1 MNVCIFSGRIGQDPQ
16 AGQLSNGDP
25 KLSFSVAVQTGRKD
39 NPSTMWIRCTM
50 FGRRAQALESM
61 LSKGMKI
68 SVQGSIKLDEYQG
81 KDGAPKQAL
90 SMIVSDIE
98 LMGEPAEKRQ
108 AVNKPAFGDDDDI
121 GF

>member
-1 MNVCIFSGRIGQDPQ
+1 MNICIFSGRIGQEPQ

-25 KLSFSVAVQTGRKD
+25 KLTFSIAVQTGRKD

-50 FGRRAQALESM
+50 FGKRAQALQSM

-68 SVQGSIKLDEYQG
+68 TVQGSIKLDEFVG
-81 KDGAPKQAL
+81 KDGANKQAL
-90 SMIVSDIE
+90 TMSVNDID
-98 LMGEPAEKRQ
+98 
-108 AVNKPAFGDDDDI
+108 FSGDKLERASPPSKSSSFEDDDI

>member
-50 FGRRAQALESM
+50 FGRRAQALETM
-61 LSKGMKI
+61 LAKGMKV
-68 SVQGSIKLDEYQG
+68 SVSGSIKLDEYQA
-81 KDGAPKQAL
+81 KDGTPKQAL
-90 SMIVSDIE
+90 SMVVNDIE
-98 LMGEPAEKRQ
+98 LMGDPAEKRQ
-108 AVNKPAFGDDDDI
+108 AAKPAFGDDDI